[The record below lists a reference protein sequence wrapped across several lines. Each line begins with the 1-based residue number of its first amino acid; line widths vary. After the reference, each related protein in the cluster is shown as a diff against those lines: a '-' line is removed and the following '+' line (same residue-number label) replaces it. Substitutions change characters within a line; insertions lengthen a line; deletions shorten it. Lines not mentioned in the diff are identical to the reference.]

1 MIRVGEINKFC
12 DENSKILEQST
23 FICSYVNKIFH
34 SSVPFSVFIWWF
46 AFFRYE
52 KRDIFPDY
60 KKLIIKQITL
70 CVYMIKLLQFD
81 EKIQEGRRI
90 SLWYSVIRYKKASWH
105 FSFFEDRILRQF
117 FRRSNW
123 RRRQENLDWMKY
135 SKLIVWK
142 IYFISELI
150 TGVAMWYVSS
160 IWGKSHVYVTNT
172 NNNIWKQLLK
182 KYI

>member
-81 EKIQEGRRI
+81 KKPKRADASVCGIQLSAI
-90 SLWYSVIRYKKASWH
+90 KKLLT
-105 FSFFEDRILRQF
+105 FLL
-117 FRRSNW
+117 FRRSN
-123 RRRQENLDWMKY
+123 
-135 SKLIVWK
+135 SPSV
-142 IYFISELI
+142 F
-150 TGVAMWYVSS
+150 SS
-160 IWGKSHVYVTNT
+160 IELMETSGELRLNKILKIDRLK
-172 NNNIWKQLLK
+172 NILYFWVNYRRCNVICFEYLRK
-182 KYI
+182 ITC

>member
-1 MIRVGEINKFC
+1 MIRVREINKIC

-46 AFFRYE
+46 AFFHNE

-81 EKIQEGRRI
+81 EKTQEGRRI
-90 SLWYSVIRYKKASWH
+90 SLWYSVIRYKKASWY
-105 FSFFEDRILRQF
+105 FSF
-117 FRRSNW
+117 FRRSNSPLGELRLNEILKIDRLKNILYFW
-123 RRRQENLDWMKY
+123 VFYRRCNVICFEYLR
-135 SKLIVWK
+135 K
-142 IYFISELI
+142 ITCLRY
-150 TGVAMWYVSS
+150 
-160 IWGKSHVYVTNT
+160 KC
-172 NNNIWKQLLK
+172 K
-182 KYI
+182 